1 MYSKKRTKFFLIFDL
16 KAYMKNEKLAFEN
29 FWHLPVYCL
38 WNRKLLN
45 VILILKFFWVTPSLD
60 HLGSIL
66 YHSAPILKSG
76 YIGQEICY
84 SKILTADWTVT
95 KRQTVSIQHGMASPK
110 IQNNKFKNQN
120 QNDRRCPNL
129 ELLLSTQF
137 HADQNIPNEETI
149 DNDMLSSNFHRG
161 TRNQQH
167 VQCWEWQ

>member
-1 MYSKKRTKFFLIFDL
+1 
-16 KAYMKNEKLAFEN
+16 MKNEKFAFEN

-84 SKILTADWTVT
+84 SKILTADWTSETTNTNTGTWTNAGAGNATGIIDGTGVGS
-95 KRQTVSIQHGMASPK
+95 RVVAADSIWCNGAVQASV
-110 IQNNKFKNQN
+110 
-120 QNDRRCPNL
+120 D
-129 ELLLSTQF
+129 T
-137 HADQNIPNEETI
+137 
-149 DNDMLSSNFHRG
+149 
-161 TRNQQH
+161 
-167 VQCWEWQ
+167 